1 MATTR
6 KLFLAHAGEL
16 ANRLAHA
23 VGHAGVIA
31 DFVRAYAGR
40 HNRPGLLRDPA
51 QLHEI
56 HSTIGREAL
65 MVMAVEIERLVPAAF
80 VFRRRAAPRPEESAL
95 AESFRAEFLASLA
108 RTQEWSAADA
118 AERQAFT
125 RDLNMY
131 RHWRRRERKR
141 ADSQTLPG
149 VESPFAD
156 RAALLLDP
164 SMMEQARRAAS
175 ALEGELMRLSAR
187 IFASLGRAAARGTA
201 RAARKSPRRAAPR
214 AHKAPPRPAR
224 KTHRSVKPRRRKARR
239 DR

>member
-1 MATTR
+1 
-6 KLFLAHAGEL
+6 
-16 ANRLAHA
+16 
-23 VGHAGVIA
+23 
-31 DFVRAYAGR
+31 
-40 HNRPGLLRDPA
+40 
-51 QLHEI
+51 
-56 HSTIGREAL
+56 

-80 VFRRRAAPRPEESAL
+80 VFRRRGAPRPEESAL

-131 RHWRRRERKR
+131 RHWRRRERER
-141 ADSQTLPG
+141 ADSQTPPG

-175 ALEGELMRLSAR
+175 ALEGELMRLPAR
-187 IFASLGRAAARGTA
+187 IFASLGRAAAHGTA
-201 RAARKSPRRAAPR
+201 RAASKSPRRGAHR

-224 KTHRSVKPRRRKARR
+224 KTHRPVKPRRRKARR
-239 DR
+239 SSKR